1 MDNSELQ
8 MSVPFTNVD
17 INSDLKVL
25 WFVMFFFTFPD
36 LKNKKLTNIL
46 IYFHSLT
53 STQAGP

>member
-17 INSDLKVL
+17 INCDLKVL
-25 WFVMFFFTFPD
+25 WFLMVFFTFPD